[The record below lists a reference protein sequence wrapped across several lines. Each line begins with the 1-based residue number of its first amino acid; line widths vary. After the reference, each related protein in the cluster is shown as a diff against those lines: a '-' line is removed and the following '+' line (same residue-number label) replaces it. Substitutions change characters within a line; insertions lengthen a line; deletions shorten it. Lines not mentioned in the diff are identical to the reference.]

1 MSRHLYDLERLM
13 DTQFAEAALSDMELY
28 HEIIAHRHV
37 GDVNYELNY
46 PSTITFYPTI
56 SIDILV

>member
-1 MSRHLYDLERLM
+1 M